1 MAQRTEPTFIVNV
14 TMNDARQLTGFFAGE
29 LIKAHAEGCSFV
41 AEHALVKIEAPYDVV
56 ITTNSGYPLDQNLY
70 QTVKGMSAA
79 ARIVRKGGAIVMCAF
94 CNDGLP
100 SHGKYAELLQQG
112 GSPQGVLDMLAQ
124 PNFNAHDQWQ
134 IQIQAQIQ
142 LHADVYVHSD
152 GLSDDDIRRALL
164 TSVNLI
170 AELETLS
177 TRYGPRLCVIPNGP
191 QVIPTLNNS
200 NLNL

>member
-1 MAQRTEPTFIVNV
+1 
-14 TMNDARQLTGFFAGE
+14 
-29 LIKAHAEGCSFV
+29 
-41 AEHALVKIEAPYDVV
+41 
-56 ITTNSGYPLDQNLY
+56 
-70 QTVKGMSAA
+70 
-79 ARIVRKGGAIVMCAF
+79 MCAF

-124 PNFNAHDQWQ
+124 SGFNAHDQWQ

-152 GLSDDDIRRALL
+152 GLNDEDIRRALL
-164 TSVNLI
+164 TRLNLP

-177 TRYGPRLCVIPNGP
+177 TRYGHRIAIIPNGP
-191 QVIPTLNNS
+191 QVIPVLGT
-200 NLNL
+200 